1 MIGLVF
7 SGCLVAAVGTTTGLS
22 WVAWF
27 ALLPIFI
34 TIRYA
39 SPRIALMYGA
49 LWGLC
54 LYLVYS
60 ASGVGAS
67 AATIRSLGLLA
78 AVPAVYAYLGAR
90 LTRQIGY
97 APMVLAIGWII
108 AELALEPVIF
118 RQGLLSASLGSDGLM
133 QIIGGVLG
141 YAFVAFLIAFV
152 NAQLLSL
159 VENLC
164 ISFVN
169 FFHTLTIT
177 IRSIG
182 WIIQPGRT
190 CYTYVSLTDSPPR
203 APPPL
208 LL

>member
-7 SGCLVAAVGTTTGLS
+7 SGCLIAASETSSGLS

-39 SPRIALMYGA
+39 SPRIALIYGA

-54 LYLVYS
+54 LYLVLS
-60 ASGVGAS
+60 ASGTGAS

-78 AVPAVYAYLGAR
+78 AVPAIYAYLGAR

-97 APMVLAIGWII
+97 APMILAVGWMI
-108 AELALEPVIF
+108 AELALEPVIV
-118 RQGLLSASLGSDGLM
+118 RQGLLSGSLSNDSLM
-133 QIIGGVLG
+133 QLIGGVLG
-141 YAFVAFLIAFV
+141 YVFVAFLIAFV

-159 VENLC
+159 VENLRF
-164 ISFVN
+164 SFVN
-169 FFHTLTIT
+169 LFYALSIT

-182 WIIQPGRT
+182 WILQPGGT
-190 CYTYVSLTDSPPR
+190 CHTFVFLTDSPPR
-203 APPPL
+203 APPVL
-208 LL
+208 LS